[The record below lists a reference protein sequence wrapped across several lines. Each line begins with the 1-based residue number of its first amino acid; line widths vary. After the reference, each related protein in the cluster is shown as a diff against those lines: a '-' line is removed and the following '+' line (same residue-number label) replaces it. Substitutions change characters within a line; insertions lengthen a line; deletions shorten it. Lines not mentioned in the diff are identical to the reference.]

1 MWEIIKERI
10 FLKASSGVQ
19 VLRTKTFSYASME
32 KLKGEH
38 VFSRMYNGILHEVS
52 LWNGESTLHLLMA
65 HVYGI
70 QNLVW
75 TTWGNLYKNKFV

>member
-19 VLRTKTFSYASME
+19 VLGTKTFSYASME

-38 VFSRMYNGILHEVS
+38 VFSRMYITIMIQTTYIYVS
-52 LWNGESTLHLLMA
+52 ITGS
-65 HVYGI
+65 
-70 QNLVW
+70 
-75 TTWGNLYKNKFV
+75 

>member
-19 VLRTKTFSYASME
+19 VLGTKAFSYASME
-32 KLKGEH
+32 KLKGKP
-38 VFSRMYNGILHEVS
+38 VFSRMYMCNGILHEVS
-52 LWNGESTLHLLMA
+52 LWNGESTLHLLTA

-75 TTWGNLYKNKFV
+75 TTCIK